1 MKERK
6 IITAKEAVAV
16 IILTAINIALT
27 YGYQCLILM
36 LFTDRAQAHMNEV
49 MIYLCGV
56 PAAVTQALFAW
67 TGRRLMRYDVG
78 AVCRIITAG
87 MILYIASMF
96 LLFPR
101 IPVPYGLIP
110 AREMAFGFLQ
120 FLIGIFASAAAF
132 LCAVISMIVMYA
144 KKRG

>member
-1 MKERK
+1 MNDRK
-6 IITAKEAVAV
+6 IISAKEAVIV
-16 IILTAINIALT
+16 VILTVISVALT
-27 YGYQCLILM
+27 YGYQCLIFG

-49 MIYLCGV
+49 MIYLCGM
-56 PAAVTQALFAW
+56 PAAVTQVLFALA
-67 TGRRLMRYDVG
+67 GRRLMRYD
-78 AVCRIITAG
+78 ANAICRIIAAG
-87 MILYIASMF
+87 MILYIALMF

-101 IPVPYGLIP
+101 IPVPYALIP
-110 AREMAFGFLQ
+110 SGETAFGFLQ